1 MRVLLDTNVISE
13 LRRPSPDVRV
23 VRCVR
28 ELGPEDSYLSVITV
42 GELVYGVKRLAA
54 GAKRTELESWLAAL
68 ERGYAARILAIDTET
83 THIWGEI
90 AAACAEKGCTL
101 PPQDG
106 LIAATA
112 LRHGLHL
119 MTRDTKNFEHTGVLL
134 MNPWGS

>member
-13 LRRPSPDVRV
+13 LLQPSLDARV

-28 ELGPEDSYLSVITV
+28 ELGSEDSYLSVIAI

-54 GAKRTELESWLAAL
+54 GLKRTELESWLAAL
-68 ERGYAARILAIDTET
+68 EQRYAARILAIDTET

-90 AAACAEKGCTL
+90 AAVCAEKGCTL

-106 LIAATA
+106 VDNGDSSATWAA
-112 LRHGLHL
+112 L
-119 MTRDTKNFEHTGVLL
+119 DD
-134 MNPWGS
+134 